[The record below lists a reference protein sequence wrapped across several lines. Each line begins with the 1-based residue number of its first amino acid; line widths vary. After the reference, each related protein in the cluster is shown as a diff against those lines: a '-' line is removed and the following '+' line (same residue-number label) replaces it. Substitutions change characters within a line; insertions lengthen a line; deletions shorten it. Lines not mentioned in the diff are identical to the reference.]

1 MHRLISG
8 KVVVTDLS
16 FRKPLDGAGMVGRF
30 KKLMTS
36 FYFLMTTEGKV
47 GSKCNRPSKPQVYSG
62 AYGNLQEYRMRC
74 SQRRESF
81 AADLPRIRIRT
92 L

>member
-36 FYFLMTTEGKV
+36 FYFLMTTEGKLHRPTERKTTSLPINSLRRV
-47 GSKCNRPSKPQVYSG
+47 SHMKIKKNR
-62 AYGNLQEYRMRC
+62 
-74 SQRRESF
+74 
-81 AADLPRIRIRT
+81 I
-92 L
+92 